1 MSTAFAPEDL
11 FSSSPSPIALI
22 EGSSTIIY
30 ANPAFLRMFPYAG
43 AGGLPEDLRDLVQG
57 SGTITIKRFVAGG
70 MTVPMQFS
78 VSKIAGTSQVLVQGM
93 DLTEL
98 LNRER
103 RRNAFLVR
111 MGHEFRTTINTVTG
125 YAQLLKSLD
134 GLSPV
139 AREYAGT
146 ILYNEGALLHLL
158 DNLIELTKFESGQTE
173 LQSQTIHLPELIQ
186 ETVDAWED
194 QARDKYLTITV
205 TCKEGL
211 AETCK
216 TDTVKLRQVLSNL
229 IGNAMRFT
237 RKGGITLTVSGGPE
251 YQIDIEDTGIGIPA
265 DEQSDIFEVFT
276 AIDQNREGGSG
287 SGIGLAVARIFA
299 RLLDGDLVLV
309 RSDTGKGSVFRFTF
323 NAEVSMNE
331 KPPAQRVEDYS
342 RVVGISKPCKVLLVD
357 DVDIN
362 LAMLEIFLA
371 PAGFDVTVATD
382 GDEAI
387 ERFTAF
393 KPDIVFMD
401 LLMPGRDGFDA
412 TREIKKID
420 PSIPVVALTASIVDS
435 VREQAIAAGV
445 NGFMNKPFIPER
457 FFEIIAEHT
466 DLRYILKED

>member
-1 MSTAFAPEDL
+1 MSTAFALEDL
-11 FSSSPSPIALI
+11 FSSSSLPIACI
-22 EGSSTIIY
+22 EASSSIVY
-30 ANPAFLRMFPYAG
+30 ANSAFLRMFPYAG
-43 AGGLPEDLRDLVQG
+43 AGALPEDLRDLVKG
-57 SGTITIKRFVAGG
+57 SGTITIKRILASGIS
-70 MTVPMQFS
+70 VPMQFS
-78 VSKIAGTSQVLVQGM
+78 VSKIAGTTQVLVQGM

-98 LNRER
+98 LNRDR
-103 RRNAFLVR
+103 RRNTFLVR

-139 AREYAGT
+139 AREYVET
-146 ILYNEGALLHLL
+146 ILYNEGSLLHLL

-173 LQSQTIHLPELIQ
+173 LQYQTVNLPELIQ
-186 ETVDAWED
+186 ETIDTWED
-194 QARDKYLTITV
+194 QAQDKYLTITV
-205 TCKEGL
+205 NCKDGM
-211 AETCK
+211 AKACK
-216 TDTVKLRQVLSNL
+216 TDALKLRQVLSNL

-265 DEQSDIFEVFT
+265 DEQSDIFDVFT
-276 AIDQNREGGSG
+276 AIDQNREGSSG

-299 RLLDGDLVLV
+299 RLLNGDLILL
-309 RSDTGKGSVFRFTF
+309 RSDTSRGSVFRFTF
-323 NAEVSMNE
+323 KAEVS
-331 KPPAQRVEDYS
+331 KDLKSPTQRVQDYTK
-342 RVVGISKPCKVLLVD
+342 VVGISKPCKVLLVD

-412 TREIKKID
+412 TKEIKKID
-420 PSIPVVALTASIVDS
+420 PSVPVVALTASIVDY
-435 VREQAIAAGV
+435 VREKALAAGV

-466 DLRYILKED
+466 DIRYIIKKD